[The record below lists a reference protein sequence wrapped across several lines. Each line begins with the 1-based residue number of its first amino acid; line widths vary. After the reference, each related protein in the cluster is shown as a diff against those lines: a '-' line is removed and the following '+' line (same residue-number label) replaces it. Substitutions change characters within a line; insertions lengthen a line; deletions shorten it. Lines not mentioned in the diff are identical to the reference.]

1 MQRGSSELVCSI
13 FISNPSISL
22 THFSRRDGT
31 PFINLLMC
39 APLYDDR
46 GTIRYFIGAQIDVTG
61 LIEHGMGIESFR
73 ALLQKDQ
80 QQQDNEGIDRA
91 SSQTPKHGDTRHSK
105 NVKETLDRLQE
116 LSNMFSQDESDVVKN
131 NSRCDD
137 STDAGSIR
145 SVVPTSVKNR
155 GQARRIIGAEELPGD
170 GLNLSQLSFNNNPN
184 AGHSL
189 PGAYQHASSFCICL
203 LIMLTKFSICWLD
216 QTPPSK

>member
-1 MQRGSSELVCSI
+1 MHSFSL
-13 FISNPSISL
+13 SL
-22 THFSRRDGT
+22 TNSSRRDGT

-39 APLYDDR
+39 SPLYDDR
-46 GTIRYFIGAQIDVTG
+46 GKIRYFIGAQIDVTG

-80 QQQDNEGIDRA
+80 EKQDPEDRDPGA
-91 SSQTPKHGDTRHSK
+91 QTPRHDDTRHSK
-105 NVKETLDRLQE
+105 NVKETLDKLQE
-116 LSNMFSQDESDVVKN
+116 LSMMFSQDESDVVKN
-131 NSRCDD
+131 YSRCDD

-184 AGHSL
+184 AGHTL
-189 PGAYQHASSFCICL
+189 PGAYQHVSS
-203 LIMLTKFSICWLD
+203 SICFNYLLLC
-216 QTPPSK
+216 

>member
-1 MQRGSSELVCSI
+1 
-13 FISNPSISL
+13 
-22 THFSRRDGT
+22 
-31 PFINLLMC
+31 MC

-80 QQQDNEGIDRA
+80 QETEEIDRT
-91 SSQTPKHGDTRHSK
+91 SSQTPKHEDTRHSK

-131 NSRCDD
+131 NARCDD

-155 GQARRIIGAEELPGD
+155 GQARRVIGAEELPGD

-184 AGHSL
+184 GGHSL
-189 PGAYQHASSFCICL
+189 PGAYQHVSPSAYLFL
-203 LIMLTKFSICWLD
+203 LY
-216 QTPPSK
+216 